1 MGPFNARLRSLDIS
15 LGIGETSRVTGATP
29 TQIRYWEKKQLIH
42 SRRHDANGNK
52 RYSLAN
58 ITLIVMIKTMLD
70 EGYTLAKASE
80 EIERS
85 HQKADMLHVLI
96 STRLQDIKREA
107 TQTVFNFGP
116 LENDPDYDVIAKSP
130 IKQRNCTNNLSKKQ
144 PPKIIPIEWSVHFNF
159 SYLSANESDISVQKT
174 GFLNR
179 IRFFV

>member
-70 EGYTLAKASE
+70 EGYSLAKASE

-116 LENDPDYDVIAKSP
+116 LENDPDYDVIAQVTDKTA
-130 IKQRNCTNNLSKKQ
+130 KLYKQ
-144 PPKIIPIEWSVHFNF
+144 PVR
-159 SYLSANESDISVQKT
+159 KT
-174 GFLNR
+174 ATEDHTDRVVSPF
-179 IRFFV
+179 

>member
-85 HQKADMLHVLI
+85 HQKADMLHVLSLI
-96 STRLQDIKREA
+96 HI
-107 TQTVFNFGP
+107 
-116 LENDPDYDVIAKSP
+116 
-130 IKQRNCTNNLSKKQ
+130 
-144 PPKIIPIEWSVHFNF
+144 
-159 SYLSANESDISVQKT
+159 
-174 GFLNR
+174 
-179 IRFFV
+179 